1 LGYLNKENNKDYFN
15 SENGKNFIKRFIPT
29 KELVDKNHLGYLL
42 TYLSSDFS
50 KSITGAAITVDR
62 GHSIW

>member
-1 LGYLNKENNKDYFN
+1 SLAFEFSIAK
-15 SENGKNFIKRFIPT
+15 SETFSSPLYFIKRFIPT

-50 KSITGAAITVDR
+50 TSITGAAITVDR